1 MLKAIS
7 LSKIF
12 AFFLFNLGFLFAV
25 NKTSIAQAQV
35 TSDNT
40 TGTQVTNNGNVAE
53 ITGGETRGG
62 NLFHSFQD
70 FSVPTNNEAFFN
82 NSNDIGNIF
91 SRVTGGNISNID
103 GLIRANGSA
112 NLFLVNPAGIMFG
125 QNARLSV
132 GGSFYGSTADS
143 ILFEGGEFSAADT
156 DTPPL
161 LTINAPIGFNF
172 RDNPGDISSDGASLR
187 VNPEQTFAL
196 LGGNLNFDGGG
207 IGGIGGNVELGGLTA
222 SGTVDINE
230 DGSFSFPESIARGDI
245 SLANSARIFV
255 AGEEGGTVNINAQNL
270 SLSSGSNILTGIRVD
285 SGSPQAQAGDVVID
299 LTGDLTMDNS
309 QITNNNFGTGNA
321 GNVMVNAR
329 NVSFTNGG
337 EIISN
342 NNGAGNIG
350 DIVITATGD
359 ISFDGASFGL
369 SGISNF
375 FDEAATGDI
384 GQINLTAQNLS
395 LTDGG
400 SITSIVAFNNNS
412 GDIVLNIADT
422 IGIDGVGS
430 VTQIDGTVAELPSS
444 VNSNVRSGDG
454 NSGNIEIN
462 AQNLLLNNRGSISA
476 TNFGRGNSGDINI
489 NVGSLAI
496 TERGGID
503 GGILGAGN
511 GGNIDINAEDRV
523 SVIGNAES
531 LSFIAVD
538 IAENATGQA
547 GNIEINTPELILQD
561 AFISSDVFGDGEG
574 GNININAQ
582 ERVSVVSNGEFSS
595 FISANIIGDGEGG
608 TINISASDSIELSN
622 LSLIQ
627 ADVFE
632 GSTGNGGNLNIETGR
647 LTLSDGSQIS
657 ASTLGNGNAG
667 NVNISADN
675 SIAISGVGEFSRGG
689 IFTNALIEDGNG
701 GNIDITTRELTI
713 SDGAV
718 IIAGN
723 FSSLGASAPG
733 TGEPGNINISADT
746 LNLESEGRIEART
759 QAEMGTGANI
769 DLQVADSIFLSGSSF
784 ISAEALGN
792 ANGGNLS
799 IDTNFIVAFPDGNN
813 DIIASAAQGQGGN
826 IDITAESLLGIQQRS
841 LNDFTN
847 DINASSDFGLDGTI
861 SINTIDVTPFLG
873 EVELPMAV
881 VEPEQT
887 VAQVCDLNRNIANN
901 SLTISGRG
909 GVPPAPDLP
918 LTSTNIVDND
928 ELDRAIDIPEPLET
942 AKGYIQPA
950 RGIKVT
956 PEGISL
962 VAYRTDGKGD
972 RIIEPRSSCG
982 TKSD

>member
-112 NLFLVNPAGIMFG
+112 NLFLINPAGIMFG
-125 QNARLSV
+125 QNARLGI

-462 AQNLLLNNRGSISA
+462 AQNLLLNNQGRINA
-476 TNFGRGNSGDINI
+476 TNAGIGSSGDINI
-489 NVGSLAI
+489 NVGSLSI
-496 TERGGID
+496 TEGGTISGGIF
-503 GGILGAGN
+503 GVGN
-511 GGNIDINAEDRV
+511 GGNININAEDRV

-531 LSFIAVD
+531 LSFIAAN
-538 IAENATGQA
+538 IEPNASTGQA

-561 AFISSDVFGDGEG
+561 AL
-574 GNININAQ
+574 
-582 ERVSVVSNGEFSS
+582 
-595 FISANIIGDGEGG
+595 ISADVRGNGEGG

-622 LSLIQ
+622 FSLIQ

-632 GSTGNGGNLNIETGR
+632 GSTGNGGNLNIETGQ

-667 NVNISADN
+667 NVKISADN
-675 SIAISGVGEFSRGG
+675 SIALSGVNEISRGG
-689 IFTNALIEDGNG
+689 IFANALIENGNG
-701 GNIDITTRELTI
+701 GNIVLTTRELTI
-713 SDGAV
+713 SDGAT
-718 IIAGN
+718 IAASN
-723 FSSLGASAPG
+723 FSSLGTTAPG

-746 LNLESEGRIEART
+746 LRLENEGRIEART

-769 DLQVADSIFLSGSSF
+769 NLEVADSIFLRGSSL
-784 ISAEALGN
+784 ISAQALGN
-792 ANGGNLS
+792 ANGGNLT

-826 IDITAESLLGIQQRS
+826 INITAESLLGIQQRP
-841 LNDFTN
+841 LNPLTN
-847 DINASSDFGLDGTI
+847 DINASSEFGLDGTI
-861 SINTIDVTPFLG
+861 SINAPDINPLQGTT
-873 EVELPMAV
+873 ELPTNV
-881 VEPEQT
+881 VVPEETTQQ
-887 VAQVCDLNRNIANN
+887 ACAANREAEAKNGLDIV
-901 SLTISGRG
+901 GKG
-909 GVPPAPDLP
+909 GVPPAPELP
-918 LTSTNIVDND
+918 LNSLNTIIDGKVNTVSTIPAPLKTS
-928 ELDRAIDIPEPLET
+928 
-942 AKGYIQPA
+942 KGDIQPA

-956 PEGISL
+956 PKGISL

-972 RIIEPRSSCG
+972 RIIDRQSSCG
-982 TKSD
+982 VKSN

>member
-12 AFFLFNLGFLFAV
+12 TFCLCNLSLLFAV
-25 NKTSIAQAQV
+25 NKTEVAQAQV

-53 ITGGETRGG
+53 ITGGATRGG

-245 SLANSARIFV
+245 SLANSATIFV

-462 AQNLLLNNRGSISA
+462 AQNLLLNNQGRINA
-476 TNFGRGNSGDINI
+476 TNAGIGSSGDINI
-489 NVGSLAI
+489 NVGSLSI
-496 TERGGID
+496 TEGGTISGGIF
-503 GGILGAGN
+503 GAGN
-511 GGNIDINAEDRV
+511 GGNININAEDRV

-531 LSFIAVD
+531 LSFIAAN
-538 IAENATGQA
+538 IEPNASTGQA

-561 AFISSDVFGDGEG
+561 AL
-574 GNININAQ
+574 
-582 ERVSVVSNGEFSS
+582 
-595 FISANIIGDGEGG
+595 ISADVRGNGEGG

-622 LSLIQ
+622 FSLIQ

-632 GSTGNGGNLNIETGR
+632 GSTGNGGNLNIETGQ

-667 NVNISADN
+667 NVKISADN
-675 SIAISGVGEFSRGG
+675 SIALSGVNEISRGG
-689 IFTNALIEDGNG
+689 IFANALIENGNG
-701 GNIDITTRELTI
+701 GNIVLTTRELTI
-713 SDGAV
+713 SDGAT
-718 IIAGN
+718 IAASN
-723 FSSLGASAPG
+723 FSSLGTTAPG
-733 TGEPGNINISADT
+733 TGEPGNINIPADT
-746 LNLESEGRIEART
+746 LRLENEGRIEART

-769 DLQVADSIFLSGSSF
+769 NLEVADSIFLRGSSL
-784 ISAEALGN
+784 ISAQALGN
-792 ANGGNLS
+792 ANGGNLT

-826 IDITAESLLGIQQRS
+826 INITAESLLGIQQRP
-841 LNDFTN
+841 LNPLTN
-847 DINASSDFGLDGTI
+847 DINASSEFGLDGTI
-861 SINTIDVTPFLG
+861 SINAPDVNPLQGTT
-873 EVELPMAV
+873 ELPTNV
-881 VEPEQT
+881 VVPEETTQQ
-887 VAQVCDLNRNIANN
+887 ACAANREAEAKNGLDI
-901 SLTISGRG
+901 IGKG
-909 GVPPAPDLP
+909 GVPPAPELP
-918 LTSTNIVDND
+918 LNSLNTIIDGKVNTVST
-928 ELDRAIDIPEPLET
+928 IPAPLKT
-942 AKGYIQPA
+942 AQGYIQPA

-962 VAYRTDGKGD
+962 VAYRTDNNGD
-972 RIIEPRSSCG
+972 RLYEQKSSCG
-982 TKSD
+982 IKPN